1 MTAATQPSF
10 LQHAVHLDMEKKRLC
25 VLGEL
30 NRRFIVS
37 PNIDTLI
44 ESLEASNRL
53 SPMDIDEMKS
63 EPDKKKK

>member
-10 LQHAVHLDMEKKRLC
+10 LQHAVHLDMAKKRLC

-44 ESLEASNRL
+44 ESLEISNRS
-53 SPMDIDEMKS
+53 SPMDIDDMKS
-63 EPDKKKK
+63 EPDKKK